1 MPATTEMRRPPRTRP
16 STTGRRLLTAGTLV
30 AALVGTLV
38 ALPATTAT
46 AATSDAYYGVRS
58 KVVAKAT
65 SGARTMYVATNGS
78 DTYTYATSW
87 GTKTVDRHVCLRK
100 NSRDQ
105 ATCPAAT
112 RSRPLR
118 TITAAIRAGRPGD
131 VIVVRGG
138 TYREAAGY
146 GAAVGTATKP
156 IELQSQPGE
165 RVELNGTLQ
174 LKNASHWTVR
184 GIHFTYN
191 RTIQGRGQAVV
202 HIQGGT
208 GWVFTNNE
216 VSGSRE
222 TANLMVTPGARGAS
236 PSTQR
241 AAGPND
247 YTIAYNCIRTNN
259 GTHAHGMDHNIYL
272 MAGIYSSGG
281 MIERN
286 LLAAAPNGAQIKA
299 SASTWDTWQD
309 SPRHVTIRYNTMLG
323 GAAGVTVGV
332 AAQDVS
338 LWRNLIA
345 NQPATRTSYD
355 AAVKT
360 WELERHDLVSVKR
373 NLFAGYSK
381 SYHEAPG
388 ESLVKQRNATTGR
401 IGYTG
406 SVTGCTAKAATSA
419 YLTGYGQYAR

>member
-1 MPATTEMRRPPRTRP
+1 MTPDAPVRRRPTTRLRA
-16 STTGRRLLTAGTLV
+16 TGAVVALVVALVTLPTAG
-30 AALVGTLV
+30 AS
-38 ALPATTAT
+38 
-46 AATSDAYYGVRS
+46 AATPERYHGVRS
-58 KVVAKAT
+58 KVIAKAA

-78 DTYTYATSW
+78 DTYTYAVSW
-87 GTKTVDRHVCLRK
+87 GTKTIQRHSCLRK
-100 NSRDQ
+100 NSRDE

-112 RSRPLR
+112 KRRPLR
-118 TITAAIRAGRPGD
+118 TVTAAIRAARPGD

-146 GAAVGTATKP
+146 DAAKGTATKP
-156 IELQSQPGE
+156 IELQSYPGE

-174 LKNASHWTVR
+174 LRNASYWTVR

-191 RTIQGRGQAVV
+191 RSIQGKGQAVV
-202 HIQGGT
+202 HLQGGT

-216 VSGSRE
+216 VTGSRE

-236 PSTQR
+236 PATQR
-241 AAGPND
+241 AAGPNR
-247 YTIAYNCIRTNN
+247 YTIAYNCIRNN
-259 GTHAHGMDHNIYL
+259 AGSHAHGMDHNIYL

-281 MIERN
+281 TIERN
-286 LLAAAPNGAQIKA
+286 LLAAAPNGAHIKA
-299 SASTWDTWQD
+299 AASTWDTWKD

-338 LWRNLIA
+338 LWRNAIA
-345 NQPATRTSYD
+345 NQPTTRTTYD

-373 NLFAGYSK
+373 NLVAGYAK
-381 SYHEAPG
+381 AYHEAPG
-388 ESLVKQRNATTGR
+388 KSLVKQRNAVTGR
-401 IGYTG
+401 VSYTG
-406 SVTGCTAKAATSA
+406 SVAGCTAKLAQDSLRTD
-419 YLTGYGQYAR
+419 YGQYAR